1 VKRLAVAKQLTN
13 CFAIVNCFTITFCTN
28 QLKGT
33 ANASYSY
40 MKCVRVCAAMC
51 VRVLY
56 LSFNP
61 FHVYPLQAAKRNRV
75 KRKTFTVGRRSPSG
89 LLSRQAFLAHLS
101 KDKNSRD
108 TNKGSDKD
116 WNRNTNREEKTIA
129 ILVLPYVATFNCI
142 VSIGLRKCSS
152 LCKHWRRKED
162 DAIEST
168 KHTFR
173 ESKSPHR

>member
-1 VKRLAVAKQLTN
+1 
-13 CFAIVNCFTITFCTN
+13 
-28 QLKGT
+28 
-33 ANASYSY
+33 

-56 LSFNP
+56 LSLNP

-129 ILVLPYVATFNCI
+129 ILVLPYVATFNCSL
-142 VSIGLRKCSS
+142 VPLVVFTLSPLTLCLSLYYSISLSLFLQCSV
-152 LCKHWRRKED
+152 LCLCLLCLCFS
-162 DAIEST
+162 ICLCLYLC
-168 KHTFR
+168 FF
-173 ESKSPHR
+173 PQV